1 MFLLNVKNISKYKI
15 SGFRVFK
22 LSSAGVMFH
31 NYVTASENTFIW
43 IDCED
48 PGPRLQEL
56 HFSCVGGIFIAEGHK
71 GPNPATRPARPSC
84 GPSRPRNKKR
94 PIPGWVGNSWM
105 DRDGPGRAILIC
117 SRPVDD

>member
-22 LSSAGVMFH
+22 LSTAGFMFH

-71 GPNPATRPARPSC
+71 GPNPVARPGPSKLRPIPPRNNS
-84 GPSRPRNKKR
+84 GPSR
-94 PIPGWVGNSWM
+94 
-105 DRDGPGRAILIC
+105 DGTEIRGGTGMGRAVLF
-117 SRPVDD
+117 